1 MRQPAVVGVEPIIYI
16 LLSQIHVS
24 DFVPPQGVEPRSTR

>member
-1 MRQPAVVGVEPIIYI
+1 MRQPAVGGVEPPIYI

-24 DFVPPQGVEPRSTR
+24 DFVPPVGFEPTTY